1 MSAAVIFKLGGSYAS
16 SAQRT
21 DWLDAIESCAG
32 QVILVPGGGPFADA
46 IRIAQRAMQFD
57 DRAAHHMALLAM
69 EQYGCALASRRP
81 RLRLA
86 GSAEEI
92 RSVLAHEDVPVWAPT
107 RMVLAATELPQRWE
121 LSSDSLAA
129 WLAGILGVS
138 SLLLVKRIAG
148 IEGVSAANLAAKG
161 VVDALFP
168 RFLGASGAEAYIAG
182 PADHAAAAAAI
193 RRGGPPGSRIA
204 LP

>member
-1 MSAAVIFKLGGSYAS
+1 M
-16 SAQRT
+16 
-21 DWLDAIESCAG
+21 
-32 QVILVPGGGPFADA
+32 
-46 IRIAQRAMQFD
+46 
-57 DRAAHHMALLAM
+57 
-69 EQYGCALASRRP
+69 
-81 RLRLA
+81 
-86 GSAEEI
+86 
-92 RSVLAHEDVPVWAPT
+92 LAHEDVPVWAPT